1 MGRVGEKIGKE
12 GFEITFQCIYNLLSR
27 RGYKTQKT
35 CDLKNNNNKKKGCSK
50 TLPVFLFQIKLTE
63 QIIRTKTCDLFCS

>member
-35 CDLKNNNNKKKGCSK
+35 CDLKNNNKKKRM
-50 TLPVFLFQIKLTE
+50 Q
-63 QIIRTKTCDLFCS
+63 